1 MIYPA
6 KGIETMRKAANIAT
20 SPIFP
25 GTLGG
30 ESKEQKSETTVADT
44 AIKMVAAARDKRVRI
59 FIGAPC
65 PQGTKVL
72 AYANFPLIIPLR
84 LQATFAHHVFDEV
97 SRFLFLRVL
106 LFSLFLSRR
115 GL

>member
-1 MIYPA
+1 
-6 KGIETMRKAANIAT
+6 MRKAANIAT

-30 ESKEQKSETTVADT
+30 ESKEKKSETLVANT
-44 AIKMVAAARDKRVRI
+44 AIKIAAAARDKKVRI
-59 FIGAPC
+59 VIDTPC

-84 LQATFAHHVFDEV
+84 ASYFCTPCF
-97 SRFLFLRVL
+97 
-106 LFSLFLSRR
+106 
-115 GL
+115 